1 MDMDTLRAT
10 IQQACNG
17 QKEKVMSFSQEIR
30 TALDMVLEGAEII
43 ASVRGEIGEDA
54 TQEMFSKCK
63 ANLDRLLRTQGEQSA
78 MLDTLGQLPSE
89 LVQPSGS
96 EVSPRDVKA
105 LFDKSYA
112 GRVEQQSRRD
122 LSADPDV
129 RKLEV
134 LIRPS
139 ESRDEDDGDEDVVMT
154 QETIVNFKCPIMFV
168 EMTPTGELRP
178 MQSKSCSGRCV
189 FSYKGIT
196 EHIKKAKKKSKGA
209 CPCPNAGCSN
219 QNLQLEDLVDSK
231 ETVKALKRVR
241 DE

>member
-1 MDMDTLRAT
+1 M
-10 IQQACNG
+10 
-17 QKEKVMSFSQEIR
+17 
-30 TALDMVLEGAEII
+30 
-43 ASVRGEIGEDA
+43 
-54 TQEMFSKCK
+54 
-63 ANLDRLLRTQGEQSA
+63 
-78 MLDTLGQLPSE
+78 
-89 LVQPSGS
+89 
-96 EVSPRDVKA
+96 KA

-112 GRVEQQSRRD
+112 GRVEQQSGRD

-209 CPCPNAGCSN
+209 CPCPNAGADRACADCASARMPHLAQSISHSDAGCSN